1 MKGKT
6 EENETFR
13 QNKTRNKKKQKWKY
27 QMAHEK
33 RFTRFFFLRK
43 ASKMYNHFF
52 HFARNSSKIREKKT
66 KIGEKIQTKLSKS
79 NKISKK

>member
-1 MKGKT
+1 MGKCSFGMKGKT

-33 RFTRFFFLRK
+33 RFTRFFFTESVK
-43 ASKMYNHFF
+43 NV
-52 HFARNSSKIREKKT
+52 
-66 KIGEKIQTKLSKS
+66 
-79 NKISKK
+79 